1 MANSTT
7 IITDLGTV
15 ITNNNTAVQAATA
28 ANAVNPT
35 ALSATGGAGNMTGT
49 TGVYASGTYYGGM
62 MDYLGMLEVAR
73 LKAKEL
79 AIIVQ
84 KLLVNTDHG
93 TDSTNG
99 DLLAKILNDLQ

>member
-7 IITDLGTV
+7 MITDLGTV

-28 ANAVNPT
+28 ANAVNPA

-49 TGVYASGTYYGGM
+49 TGVYGSGTFYGGM
-62 MDYLGMLEVAR
+62 MDYLGMLELAR
-73 LKAKEL
+73 TKMKEL
-79 AIIVQ
+79 AIVVQ
-84 KLLVNTDHG
+84 KIMVNTDHA

-99 DLLAKILNDLQ
+99 DLLAKILNNLQ